1 MIPIGIPVKNRK
13 YGRKS
18 INFVPLEKNSFNRG
32 KVITVS
38 SAHFLHDVYSSFLA
52 PLLPLLLKKYG
63 IDLSI
68 ASWLS
73 LLQRIPSLFSAVL
86 GTFAH
91 KIPWRPVI
99 ILAPVVTAVS
109 GSLLGLA
116 PNILVLGILLF
127 TIGMSSAIF
136 HVPAP
141 VIIKDYSG
149 TRAGKGMSFYM
160 LGGESA
166 RMLGPLLVVSAVSW
180 WGLEGIWRLAIPA
193 VAAAIVL
200 SFFLKK
206 IPYEEESRKSKI
218 PPDWK
223 KTLHHYSGFFVALTV
238 YMLFRSVMRAGL
250 STFLPVYMVGAKGN
264 TLLFGAFSLSVMQAT
279 AVAGTFLAGT
289 LSDKIGRFNMLLILA
304 VASPLFMFMFL
315 WSGPALQLVSLLFL
329 GFVLAAST
337 PVLLALVQEQGSNHP
352 AFMNGSFTTINFLS
366 GALSVLAA
374 GYIGDAI
381 GLEKTF
387 LLSGVLAFAAIPA
400 VFLLKKKSVVETN
413 KQPYDKDVGHY

>member
-1 MIPIGIPVKNRK
+1 LKNER
-13 YGRKS
+13 
-18 INFVPLEKNSFNRG
+18 FNRG

-52 PLLPLLLKKYG
+52 PLLPLLLKKYN
-63 IDLSI
+63 IDLSV

-91 KIPWRPVI
+91 KIPWRPII
-99 ILAPVVTAVS
+99 ILAPLVTAIG
-109 GSLLGLA
+109 GSLLGTA
-116 PNILVLGILLF
+116 PNLYILSILLF
-127 TIGMSSAIF
+127 TVGISSAVF

-141 VIIKDYSG
+141 VIIKDFSG
-149 TRAGKGMSFYM
+149 NRAGKGMSFYM

-166 RMLGPLLVVSAVSW
+166 RMLGPLLIVSAVSW
-180 WGLEGIWRLAIPA
+180 WGLEGTWRLIIPA
-193 VAAAIVL
+193 VAATLILSLVL
-200 SFFLKK
+200 EK
-206 IPYEEESRKSKI
+206 IPYEEVDTS
-218 PPDWK
+218 K
-223 KTLHHYSGFFVALTV
+223 KTYPHWRKTLRQYGGFFTALTV

-250 STFLPVYMVGAKGN
+250 STFLPTYMVGTKGN
-264 TLLFGAFSLSVMQAT
+264 TLLFGAFSLSVLQAT
-279 AVAGTFLAGT
+279 AVAGTFLAGS

-304 VASPLFMFMFL
+304 VASPLFMFLFL
-315 WSGPALQLVSLLFL
+315 WSGPAIQLVALLFL

-337 PVLLALVQEQGSNHP
+337 PVLLALVQEQGSDQP

-381 GLEKTF
+381 GLQKTF
-387 LLSGVLAFAAIPA
+387 LLSGYLAFAAIPS
-400 VFLLKKKSVVETN
+400 VFYLKKKSLPFQ
-413 KQPYDKDVGHY
+413 KIQK

>member
-1 MIPIGIPVKNRK
+1 MENKD
-13 YGRKS
+13 
-18 INFVPLEKNSFNRG
+18 FHRG
-32 KVITVS
+32 KVIAVS

-63 IDLSI
+63 IDLSV

-91 KIPWRPVI
+91 KIPWRPII

-116 PNILVLGILLF
+116 PNLVILGILLF

-141 VIIKDYSG
+141 VIIKDFSG
-149 TRAGKGMSFYM
+149 SRAGKGMSFYM

-166 RMLGPLLVVSAVSW
+166 RMLGPLLIVSAVSW
-180 WGLEGIWRLAIPA
+180 WGLAGTWRLILPA
-193 VAAAIVL
+193 VVAAVIL
-200 SFFLKK
+200 SLLLEK
-206 IPYEEESRKSKI
+206 IPYEDVDKTSKKTVH
-218 PPDWK
+218 WK
-223 KTLHHYSGFFVALTV
+223 KTLHRYSGFFTALTI

-250 STFLPVYMVGAKGN
+250 STFLPTYMVGTRGN
-264 TLLFGAFSLSVMQAT
+264 TLLFGAFSLSVLQAT

-304 VASPLFMFMFL
+304 IVSPLFMFLFL
-315 WSGPALQLVSLLFL
+315 WSGPALQMVSLLFL

-337 PVLLALVQEQGSNHP
+337 PVLLALVQEQGSNQP
-352 AFMNGSFTTINFLS
+352 AFMNGSFTTINFIS
-366 GALSVLAA
+366 SALSVLAA
-374 GYIGDAI
+374 GYLGDAI

-387 LLSGVLAFAAIPA
+387 LFSGFLAFAAIPA
-400 VFLLKKKSVVETN
+400 VFLLRKKSLRTDKNRHSPN
-413 KQPYDKDVGHY
+413 KKEEY